1 MEGEKEEGSV
11 RAIFSQRLPPN
22 RARNSVHQSTCRAKQ
37 AIAKQYWGTD
47 IYFVPKIL
55 GHSYLVLKL
64 GHSYLVLK
72 ILGNSY
78 FSA

>member
-1 MEGEKEEGSV
+1 MLEQYFHRGYHQIGQGTV
-11 RAIFSQRLPPN
+11 YM
-22 RARNSVHQSTCRAKQ
+22 HQSTCRAKQ